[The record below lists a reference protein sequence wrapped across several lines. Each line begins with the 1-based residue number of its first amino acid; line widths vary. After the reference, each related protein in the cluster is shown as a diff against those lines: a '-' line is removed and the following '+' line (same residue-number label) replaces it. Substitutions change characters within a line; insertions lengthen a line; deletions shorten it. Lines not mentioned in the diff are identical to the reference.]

1 MSTNS
6 FTEVT
11 QIGWF
16 SRIGKSITGMLL
28 GLILTVGAFPLL
40 WWNEGR
46 SVKTYQGLLEG
57 EKVTIEINAD
67 AVVAGND
74 GKLVHVIGKAEAKDE
89 VRDDVFGMASPGM
102 IKLQRDV
109 ELYQWIE
116 TKETRTKTKMG
127 GGEEQVTEYKYRK
140 DWDSKVH
147 NSEQFKH
154 QAGHT
159 NPPPAYHSDSFLSQ
173 QATLGAF
180 RLPRFLIEGWR
191 DFKPLDVAGV
201 ESLPEAM
208 REKAQ
213 LRDGWL
219 YLAKNTDQPE
229 LGDARVKFQSI
240 PAGETSLLARQVND
254 TFEPYTTKT
263 ETKIAR
269 IAAGAQSKEA
279 MFAAA
284 KSENKM
290 ITWLLRGGGFLLMFI
305 GLSMLFAPLKVLASV
320 LPIAGRMVGAGMG
333 FIAFLLSAIGS
344 LLTISLAW
352 VWYRPLLGIT
362 LLCVT
367 VACLVLLFKSLRK
380 KTA

>member
-1 MSTNS
+1 MSTDH

-11 QIGWF
+11 QTGWL

-28 GLILTVGAFPLL
+28 GLVFTVAAFPLL

-67 AVVAGND
+67 AVDAGND

-102 IKLQRDV
+102 IKLSRDV

-116 TKETRTKTKMG
+116 KKETRTKNKIG
-127 GGEEQVTEYKYRK
+127 GGEEQVTEYKYHK

-147 NSEQFKH
+147 KSAEFHKRQ
-154 QAGHT
+154 GHE
-159 NPPPAYHSDSFLSQ
+159 NPPPAYRSATFLSQ

-180 RLPRFLIEGWR
+180 RLPSFLIEGWR
-191 DFKPLDVAGV
+191 DYKPLDVAGV
-201 ESLPEAM
+201 QSLPGPL

-213 LRDGWL
+213 VRDGWI
-219 YLAKNTDQPE
+219 YLAKNPDQPE

-240 PAGETSLLARQVND
+240 PAGETSLLARQVKD

-284 KSENKM
+284 KSENTM
-290 ITWLLRGGGFLLMFI
+290 MTWLLRGAGFLAMFL
-305 GLSMLFAPLKVLASV
+305 GLAMLFAPLKVLASV

-344 LLTISLAW
+344 TLTISLAW
-352 VWYRPLLGIT
+352 VWYRPVVGIT

-367 VACLVLLFKSLRK
+367 VACLVLLFKALRK
-380 KTA
+380 KAA